1 LAAGSHRFAVIATDR
16 AGNTGPAA
24 TRAWTIDFGEPAV
37 RLLSGPRNGSIS
49 SDPSPSFAFTS
60 SAAGSRFACRLDA
73 GGFAP
78 CTSPRRIGPLADGAH
93 AFAVRAIGGGQKKG
107 APLVTRFTVDTAAP
121 KLRIKGPTTVT
132 TQKRTASAAYALVAS
147 ERVGRRCRIASRRFQ
162 PCSSQYETPKLGDG
176 TYALRVAATDR
187 AGNLTVRR
195 KRLRVVRVASEDD
208 PPGAP
213 GRRGAGSTPN
223 GGVVAAD

>member
-16 AGNTGPAA
+16 AGNAGPAA
-24 TRAWTIDFGEPAV
+24 TRAWTIDFGAPAV

-49 SDPSPSFAFTS
+49 SDPSPSFAFAS
-60 SAAGSRFACRLDA
+60 SAADSRFACRLDA

-78 CTSPRRIGPLADGAH
+78 CTSPRRTGPLADGAH
-93 AFAVRAIGGGQKKG
+93 AFAVRAIGGGQKG
-107 APLVTRFTVDTAAP
+107 APLVTRFTIDTAAP
-121 KLRIKGPTTVT
+121 KLRIKGPNTVT
-132 TQKRTASAAYALVAS
+132 TQKRTATAVYALVAS
-147 ERVGRRCRIASRRFQ
+147 ERVGRRCRIGSRRFQ

-176 TYALRVAATDR
+176 TYTLRVAATDR

-195 KRLRVVRVASEDD
+195 KRVRVVRVVSEDD

-213 GRRGAGSTPN
+213 RRRGAGSAPN
-223 GGVVAAD
+223 GGVAAAG